1 MPTYQPS
8 DYDPDLAVDPND
20 GYKASKIKLNS
31 FARPHMRS
39 FHFAWLSFFV
49 AFLGWFALA
58 PLGPVLKKDLGLTK
72 QQLWQ
77 ANITSVASTVA
88 ARFIVGPMCDK
99 FGPKTIQTILLLLGA
114 FFTLCAPLA
123 KDASGLI
130 AVRFFIGIV
139 GSTFVCTQYWSAMLF
154 TKETAGAAQAV
165 SGGWGNLGGGV
176 AQLFMAS
183 IYTAIKNNGNEPGVA
198 WRLAMIVPAVML
210 ICVASVMYFA
220 SDDCPQGDYKELVK
234 AGRKKNVN
242 AAEVAK
248 DGFSDPATWILS
260 AQYAGCFGVELTV
273 NNAMTT
279 YFVDQ
284 FDLPLVTA
292 SAIAMSFGAMNL
304 FARALGGLLSDFF
317 NKKMAMR
324 GRLIVQGGC
333 LIAEGI
339 MLIIFSRQTVLG
351 SAIPCLLL
359 FSLCVQASEG
369 ATFAIVPYV
378 NKPATGAVA
387 GVVGAGGNIGAVS
400 WGMIFLFSGM
410 SAPDC
415 FQTVGIIVLGLGLLT
430 PFIFLKGPYDGLFI
444 NPRKTADYDKAA
456 TDDVATGA

>member
-1 MPTYQPS
+1 M
-8 DYDPDLAVDPND
+8 
-20 GYKASKIKLNS
+20 K
-31 FARPHMRS
+31 FS
-39 FHFAWLSFFV
+39 FHQS
-49 AFLGWFALA
+49 
-58 PLGPVLKKDLGLTK
+58 
-72 QQLWQ
+72 
-77 ANITSVASTVA
+77 
-88 ARFIVGPMCDK
+88 RFP
-99 FGPKTIQTILLLLGA
+99 
-114 FFTLCAPLA
+114 
-123 KDASGLI
+123 
-130 AVRFFIGIV
+130 
-139 GSTFVCTQYWSAMLF
+139 
-154 TKETAGAAQAV
+154 E
-165 SGGWGNLGGGV
+165 
-176 AQLFMAS
+176 
-183 IYTAIKNNGNEPGVA
+183 
-198 WRLAMIVPAVML
+198 
-210 ICVASVMYFA
+210 YFA